1 MSNASATI
9 LAAHGWDALSGLEI
23 VQAIELSK
31 HGKTFEAKLCKS
43 THIADCWF
51 VSYATNSQ
59 YMYDFYNTAAEAEK
73 AYKKEAKYVARMYAQ
88 Y

>member
-1 MSNASATI
+1 MSNASETI
-9 LAAHGWDALSGLEI
+9 LAQYGWDALSGLET
-23 VQAIELSK
+23 VQAVRLSK
-31 HGKTFEAKLCKS
+31 HGKAFEAKLCKS
-43 THIADCWF
+43 THIADCFF
-51 VSYATNSQ
+51 VSYTTNSL

>member
-9 LAAHGWDALSGLEI
+9 LAAHGWDALSGLET

-31 HGKTFEAKLCKS
+31 HGKTFQAKLCKS
-43 THIADCWF
+43 MHIADCWL

-59 YMYDFYNTAAEAEK
+59 YSYEFYNTAAEAEK
-73 AYKKEAKYVARMYAQ
+73 AYNKEAKYVSRAHAKY
-88 Y
+88 

>member
-1 MSNASATI
+1 MSNASETI
-9 LAAHGWDALSGLEI
+9 LTQYGWDALSGLEI

-31 HGKTFEAKLCKS
+31 HGKTFAAKLCKS
-43 THIADCWF
+43 MHIADCWL

-59 YMYDFYNTAAEAEK
+59 YSYDFYNTAAEAEK
-73 AYKKEAKYVARMYAQ
+73 AYKKEAKYVARVYAQ